1 MFSDESRYFSNIL
14 DGILILFECFEEK
27 WNICQI
33 FWVEIWYFPIV
44 LGANRKPFK
53 YFVWYFCVSR
63 MFRVRTR
70 YFFECFL
77 YKIRYFRMFF
87 GNQYFFKVW
96 DKITYFLNVFRPN
109 PDYFR
114 IFFAQIW
121 YFSNVLDTNTV
132 FQKYLNSMSLKWFQR
147 RSHIFWIFW
156 GTDPKHSKSIV
167 SVPQIFEDFFPA
179 ENHKK
184 VLNIY
189 ANIRNIS
196 CW

>member
-1 MFSDESRYFSNIL
+1 MFSAESRYFSNIL
-14 DGILILFECFEEK
+14 DGILILFECFGEK

-96 DKITYFLNVFRPN
+96 DKITYFLNVLEPML
-109 PDYFR
+109 DYFR
-114 IFFAQIW
+114 IFFAQI
-121 YFSNVLDTNTV
+121 YMIL
-132 FQKYLNSMSLKWFQR
+132 LKCFGYQYGI
-147 RSHIFWIFW
+147 SEIFWIRIRW
-156 GTDPKHSKSIV
+156 AWN
-167 SVPQIFEDFFPA
+167 DFSRDHILFGYLGLQTQSTQKA
-179 ENHKK
+179 
-184 VLNIY
+184 
-189 ANIRNIS
+189 
-196 CW
+196 